1 MFGGNMNK
9 RFRFT
14 TSTITALPA
23 NPASSRSTE
32 SEYSDTEI
40 SGLKLLSGKSG
51 SKRFLLRY
59 ILHGRKCSIAIGRF
73 PDIDVATARKIARQH
88 KQLLAEGND
97 PREHKAKMRAMPSVH
112 EFFYQFYLPQAKR
125 RKSTWQRDEQRFVDH
140 CRSIHNV
147 RYDELTVN
155 HVMKLQMAMATHK
168 DGETEYQPATVN
180 RVIAVLKTMGKLA
193 SKLLDITNVAE
204 KVTLLPENNIRTRY
218 CDVHETQRIIYA
230 ALKYPF
236 KSHGCFIA
244 MLFLTGCRYSELQ
257 YRTWADVDLVHRIL
271 TIPRTKNG
279 TAHLI
284 YLSDFMI
291 EVISAL
297 PRLPNNPYMFAGN
310 QPGKPIGDCRY
321 AFNIIKQQADIKEP
335 QDVLF
340 HTARHSVASNL
351 MSHGADIT
359 SVQRLLNHKSI
370 SSTLR
375 YAKLSEQKQRETAQ
389 TLTDLIINASS

>member
-1 MFGGNMNK
+1 MLK

-14 TSTITALPA
+14 NTVIAALPA

-73 PDIDVATARKIARQH
+73 PDIDVSTARKIARQH
-88 KQLLAEGND
+88 KQLIAQGED
-97 PREHKAKMRAMPSVH
+97 PREEKAKMRAMPTVH

-125 RKSTWQRDEQRFVDH
+125 RKSTWQRDEQRFLDH
-140 CRSIHNV
+140 CKSIHNL

-155 HVMKLQMAMATHK
+155 HVMKLQMAMASHK
-168 DGETEYQPATVN
+168 EGETGYQPATVN

-204 KVTLLPENNIRTRY
+204 KVTLLPENNVRTRY
-218 CDVHETQRIIYA
+218 CDIHETQRIINA
-230 ALKYPF
+230 ALYYPF

-257 YRTWADVDLVHRIL
+257 YRTWEDLDLTHRIL

-279 TAHLI
+279 SAHLV

-291 EVISAL
+291 DVIN
-297 PRLPNNPYMFAGN
+297 RLPKVEGNPYLFAGSM
-310 QPGKPIGDCRY
+310 PGKPIGDCRY
-321 AFNIIKQQADIKEP
+321 AFNIIKQQARIKNPEE
-335 QDVLF
+335 VLF

-375 YAKLSEQKQRETAQ
+375 YAKLSEQKQRETTQA
-389 TLTDLIINASS
+389 LTDLIINAS